1 MIHGLYQ
8 SAAGMLTNEYRQN
21 VLSNNLANAD
31 TVGFKR
37 DVPVFAE
44 RQPEAAGGS
53 RNGPSADW
61 LRSLSGGVWLGQTA
75 TDHSAGPQMRTGN
88 PLDAALAGPGF
99 FVVQGANGPLHTR
112 DGRFMT
118 TWDGRLV
125 SAADAAPVVGVG
137 GTTIQVNPQGPTP
150 TLDEDGQVLQG
161 GAIVGQLAVEDF
173 ADYRLLEKLGDGRWF
188 AQGVKAGAS
197 LARVKSEHVEASAV
211 EAVPELTSMMTA
223 TRAYQLNARM
233 VQIQD
238 ESLGR
243 MISVIARG

>member
-21 VLSNNLANAD
+21 VLANNLANAD

-37 DVPVFAE
+37 DVPIFAE
-44 RQPEAAGGS
+44 REPEAEAG
-53 RNGPSADW
+53 RRQGPSADW

-75 TDHSAGPQMRTGN
+75 TDHSAGPAIRSGN
-88 PLDAALAGPGF
+88 PLDAALVGPGF
-99 FVVQGANGPLHTR
+99 FVVQGPDGPLYTR
-112 DGRFMT
+112 DGRFT
-118 TWDGRLV
+118 TTPDGRLV
-125 SAADAAPVVGVG
+125 SAADGAPVMGVG
-137 GTTIQVNPQGPTP
+137 GTSLHVNPQGPAP
-150 TLDEDGQVLQG
+150 LLDESGQVWQG
-161 GAIVGQLAVEDF
+161 NALLGQLDVVDF
-173 ADYRLLEKLGDGRWF
+173 ADYRLLEKRGDGRWL
-188 AQGVKAGAS
+188 AHDAPPRAT
-197 LARVKSEHVEASAV
+197 LARLQPEFVEGSSV
-211 EAVPELTSMMTA
+211 EAVPELTGMMAA